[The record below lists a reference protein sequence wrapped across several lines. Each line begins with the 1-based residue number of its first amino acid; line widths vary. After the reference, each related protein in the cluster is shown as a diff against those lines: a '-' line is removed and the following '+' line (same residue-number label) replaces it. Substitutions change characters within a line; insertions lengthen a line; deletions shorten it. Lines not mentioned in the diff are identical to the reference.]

1 MRWLAWPLPAIEGQ
15 GQLQGGSHGWWALRF
30 TPCVARLEEGLLL
43 EVSSTERLWGGIEA
57 MRAALARAAREDG
70 MGGADVCA
78 EASTALQALA
88 LLRLQMAG
96 RPIPAR
102 LPDGLPLAALS
113 ALRPHLQPLRQLGC
127 RCWGDVRGLPRAG
140 LARRFGAGLLLALDQ
155 AYGECAHRL
164 PWLELPERFERAL
177 ELPQSVQ
184 AAPQL
189 LQAAQHLL
197 RDLRNWLAARHQGV
211 LALELCWR
219 HDLRRVDG
227 VDLEPWGSIELR
239 TAEAVQGTE
248 HLRRLLAERLAWA
261 ALAAPVNA
269 LRLRSLETA
278 DMRQSHASLLPPGP
292 GNGKNGA
299 DEAGEPW
306 HQFVERVNARLGAGA
321 VQVASL
327 REDHRP
333 EAMQQWRDCAGP
345 PACLAGRTAAPPPSR
360 ARHALWPGWLLR
372 PPRALSMHQHRPWL
386 HGQPLS
392 LLAGP
397 ERIEGGWWPRAD
409 GADGADEEG
418 AEGPALRDYFVAHNE
433 AAGWVW
439 VFRDQP
445 TGRWF
450 LHGVYG

>member
-1 MRWLAWPLPAIEGQ
+1 MRWLAWPLLVTEG
-15 GQLQGGSHGWWALRF
+15 LDPSHGWWALRF
-30 TPCVARLEEGLLL
+30 TPCVALLEEGLLL

-57 MRAALARAAREDG
+57 MRTALAEAAREAG
-70 MGGADVCA
+70 MVGTGPCA

-88 LLRLQMAG
+88 LLRLRMAG
-96 RPIPAR
+96 RPVPAR
-102 LPDGLPLAALS
+102 LPHGLPLATLS

-140 LARRFGAGLLLALDQ
+140 LARRFGANLLLALDQ
-155 AYGECAHRL
+155 AHGECAHRL
-164 PWLELPERFERAL
+164 PWLELPERFEREL
-177 ELPQSVQ
+177 ELPQAIQ

-189 LQAAQHLL
+189 LQAAWHLL
-197 RDLRNWLAARHQGV
+197 RALRSWLAARHQGV
-211 LALELCWR
+211 LALELRWR

-227 VDLEPWGSIELR
+227 VDLEPWGGLELR
-239 TAEAVQGTE
+239 TAEAAQGTE
-248 HLRRLLAERLAWA
+248 HLQRLLAERLARA

-278 DMRQSHASLLPPGP
+278 DMRQSHASLLPPAP
-292 GNGKNGA
+292 GDGM

-327 REDHRP
+327 REDYRP
-333 EAMQQWRDCAGP
+333 EAMQQWCDCTNP
-345 PACLAGRTAAPPPSR
+345 AGRVAAPPASR

-372 PPRALSMHQHRPWL
+372 PPRALSVRRHRPWL

-409 GADGADEEG
+409 AAGEQGEESEG
-418 AEGPALRDYFVAHNE
+418 GEEGPALRDYFVAHND